1 MQSKINKIN
10 KIILLSIPGVKR
22 LPEVQKLKQLNL
34 CEYDLKELTKHAYFS
49 IILLDHEM
57 SSTLMRFC
65 WIVPVNCFIAW
76 CWFLCSTWSASSEAA
91 QHVTWAGDTSDQ
103 IMGLGFFLGAADN
116 EVRADNH
123 WQSLIYFS
131 SYIPQPPWFLYQI
144 TTVTD
149 SRLLRTGWKHLC
161 SALSR
166 QWFGWSSWIC
176 PTAACT
182 TSWS

>member
-1 MQSKINKIN
+1 M
-10 KIILLSIPGVKR
+10 ILLSIPGVKR

-65 WIVPVNCFIAW
+65 WIVPANCFIAW

-91 QHVTWAGDTSDQ
+91 QHVAWAGDTSDQ

-149 SRLLRTGWKHLC
+149 SYGCWGLGGNTCVLPSLGSGLGDLHESAPQQHVQHPDPSCLC
-161 SALSR
+161 
-166 QWFGWSSWIC
+166 
-176 PTAACT
+176 
-182 TSWS
+182 TSCR